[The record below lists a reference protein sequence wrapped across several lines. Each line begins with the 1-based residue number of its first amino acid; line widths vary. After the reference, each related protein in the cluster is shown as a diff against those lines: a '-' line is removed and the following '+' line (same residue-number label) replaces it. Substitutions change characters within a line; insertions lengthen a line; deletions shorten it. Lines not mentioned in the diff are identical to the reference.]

1 MLEMFDIGRR
11 KRFFEMWSDNFQRES
26 DDHDVIVQQ
35 LEFYL
40 NVHFAVFA
48 RKHDI
53 EASRF

>member
-1 MLEMFDIGRR
+1 MFDIGRR